1 MNGLF
6 RPEAVQAA
14 RQQWLGPVQ
23 LAQPPALR
31 WLSLGAAV
39 LLGAL
44 LLLLG
49 AGHYTRKA
57 SLPGVLAPEAGLV
70 RLLPSAPATVLE
82 QHVHEGQTVHAGD
95 LLFVLAQ
102 DRFSRNDATQGRV
115 DAAVAAQQQALQEA
129 ARQQRAWTETRTR
142 ALALRLDALAA
153 EQAALAAEAVL
164 HDRRLGLARQTL
176 DRLRTLRGQ
185 GFVAEAQLQTG
196 EAELLALE
204 AQGQALRR
212 QQASLGRERAELEGE
227 RATLPAERDAA
238 LAQVGSQLAEAARDG
253 ADLQGVRRIELRA
266 PQDGSIHGL
275 VVHPGQ
281 PVAPPA
287 ALASL
292 WPAGSTLQ
300 AQLFAPS
307 AVLGHVQIGQAVR
320 LRLEAW
326 PQARYGHLDGRVL
339 QVARVPM
346 TPGDLAALPLP
357 ALPSA
362 AAEPRYRITVA
373 LDALPPD
380 WAGRELIPGLRLQAD
395 VMLDRRRLLDWVLA
409 PLQAAK
415 DRL

>member
-31 WLSLGAAV
+31 WLAGGAVV

-44 LLLLG
+44 LLLLA

-57 SLPGVLAPEAGLV
+57 SLPGVLEPQAGLV
-70 RLLPSAPATVLE
+70 RLLPSAPATVVE
-82 QHVHEGQTVHAGD
+82 QHVREGQTVRAGE

-115 DAAVAAQQQALQEA
+115 DAAVAAQQRSLEEA
-129 ARQQRAWTETRTR
+129 AHQQRAWTDSRIRGLDTR
-142 ALALRLDALAA
+142 LAALAA
-153 EQAALAAEAVL
+153 EQAALATEAAL
-164 HDRRLGLARQTL
+164 HERRLALTRQTVE
-176 DRLRTLRGQ
+176 RQRELRGQ
-185 GFVAEAQLQTG
+185 GFVAEAQLQAA
-196 EAELLALE
+196 EADLLALE
-204 AQGQALRR
+204 AQGQTLRR
-212 QQASLGRERAELEGE
+212 QQATLARERAALDGE

-253 ADLQGVRRIELRA
+253 ADLQGVRRIEIRA
-266 PQDGSIHGL
+266 PQDGSVHGL
-275 VVHPGQ
+275 AAQPGQ
-281 PVAPPA
+281 HVAPPA
-287 ALASL
+287 TLASL
-292 WPAGSTLQ
+292 WPAGSGLQ
-300 AQLFAPS
+300 VQLFAPS
-307 AVLGHVQIGQAVR
+307 AVLGHVQVGQRVR

-326 PQARYGHLDGRVL
+326 PHARYGHLDGQVL

-346 TPGDLAALPLP
+346 TAGDLAAQPLP
-357 ALPSA
+357 ALAPG

-373 LDALPPD
+373 LTPLPPD
-380 WAGRELIPGLRLQAD
+380 WAGRDLLPGMRLQAD
-395 VMLDRRRLLDWVLA
+395 VLLDRRRLLDWMLA